1 MKRSTRTLTLTAA
14 AILAL
19 AACKQNTAANTMT
32 GANDMNAMS
41 GNIDMTANATNE
53 AGTNT
58 AAANKV
64 DADFVTSSIKGDTA
78 EIAIGQLATT
88 KGSTKAVRDFGQM
101 LVTDHGAHKQKLIDL
116 ANTAGIAVPTEPAD
130 EGHANLL
137 KLQALSGTTFDKTFE
152 QMLVDSH
159 HKGIAKNEKQ
169 AANGDPQ
176 TAALAK
182 ETLPV
187 LKKHLANAEALL
199 K

>member
-1 MKRSTRTLTLTAA
+1 MNRSIYLAA
-14 AILAL
+14 ATVLAL
-19 AACKQNTAANTMT
+19 AACRQNTAENTMT
-32 GANDMNAMS
+32 GANAMNAA
-41 GNIDMTANATNE
+41 GNIDMTANATNT
-53 AGTNT
+53 AATNT
-58 AAANKV
+58 ATQV
-64 DADFVTSSIKGDTA
+64 DSAFVTSSIEGDTA

-116 ANTAGIAVPTEPAD
+116 ANSAGIAVPTEPAD

-137 KLQALSGTTFDKTFE
+137 KLQKLNGTEFDKTFE

-169 AANGDPQ
+169 AASGDPQ

-182 ETLPV
+182 ATLPV

-199 K
+199 KK